1 MAQSEKRATSL
12 EWEAGSS
19 GIVAGTPIS
28 ATENPLEQQRLHTP
42 DAVPEKAPRPMVCPS
57 KTLWRI
63 GGDSST
69 DYPGEVTTM
78 YQNSTRCR

>member
-42 DAVPEKAPRPMVCPS
+42 DAVPEKAPPS
-57 KTLWRI
+57 DGLPIEDPLENWR
-63 GGDSST
+63 
-69 DYPGEVTTM
+69 
-78 YQNSTRCR
+78 RF